1 VKNKS
6 SSFYLFNKLPPFSRS
21 HGMINWRGACKNS
34 RNHLAIPPPLHPPD
48 SELRRR
54 IQMGCGNFIKALKDF
69 SGLGVFVGVS
79 GEAVTVEELKKEKS
93 SLNEDGKGK
102 PGQAPVN

>member
-1 VKNKS
+1 
-6 SSFYLFNKLPPFSRS
+6 
-21 HGMINWRGACKNS
+21 
-34 RNHLAIPPPLHPPD
+34 
-48 SELRRR
+48 
-54 IQMGCGNFIKALKDF
+54 MGCGNFIKALKNF